1 MGIFKSTGDIIYTL
15 RFLRLLTTP
24 WERTKAYEYGIIDK
38 NGKRLKS
45 FNTNSIQDRDAY
57 NNYYT
62 PFIRLVFNVK
72 RLINK
77 LPLGKSRIASYAA
90 ALYLLKD
97 KYSVN
102 EGTILKGLKEF
113 GIDSL
118 DFLEEQTEWFVL
130 EDQRLSPGVYKVM
143 NEKMLNDSLEEMVN
157 VRDKIRVDEDCYPVG
172 EMFGIN
178 IYEVTHIR
186 TNKPVYISIPEITR

>member
-186 TNKPVYISIPEITR
+186 TNKQIYISIPEITR

>member
-24 WERTKAYEYGIIDK
+24 WEKTKAYEYGIIDK

-72 RLINK
+72 RLLNK
-77 LPLGKSRIASYAA
+77 LPFGKTRIASYAA

-157 VRDKIRVDEDCYPVG
+157 VRDKIRVGEDCYPVG

-186 TNKPVYISIPEITR
+186 TNKSIYISIPEITR

>member
-24 WERTKAYEYGIIDK
+24 WEKTKAYEYGIIDK
-38 NGKRLKS
+38 DGKRLKS
-45 FNTNSIQDRDAY
+45 FNTNSLEDRDAY
-57 NNYYT
+57 KNYYT

-72 RLINK
+72 RLLNK
-77 LPLGKSRIASYAA
+77 LPFGKTKIASYAA

-143 NEKMLNDSLEEMVN
+143 NEKLLNDSLEEIVN
-157 VRDKIRVDEDCYPVG
+157 VRDKIRVGEDCYPVG

-178 IYEVTHIR
+178 IYKVTHIR
-186 TNKPVYISIPEITR
+186 TNKPIYISIPEITR

>member
-24 WERTKAYEYGIIDK
+24 WEKTKAYEYGIIDK
-38 NGKRLKS
+38 DGKRLKS
-45 FNTNSIQDRDAY
+45 FNTNSIEDRDAY
-57 NNYYT
+57 KNYYT

-72 RLINK
+72 RLLNK
-77 LPLGKSRIASYAA
+77 LPFGKTKIASYAA

-143 NEKMLNDSLEEMVN
+143 NEKLLNDSLEEIVN

-186 TNKPVYISIPEITR
+186 TNKPIYISIPEITR

>member
-130 EDQRLSPGVYKVM
+130 EDQRLSPGVYKVI

>member
-57 NNYYT
+57 NDYYT

-130 EDQRLSPGVYKVM
+130 EDQRLSPGVYKVI
-143 NEKMLNDSLEEMVN
+143 NEKMLNDSLEEVVN
-157 VRDKIRVDEDCYPVG
+157 VRDKIRVGEDCYPVG

-186 TNKPVYISIPEITR
+186 TNKSVYISIPEITR

>member
-24 WERTKAYEYGIIDK
+24 WEKTKAYEYGIIDK
-38 NGKRLKS
+38 DGKRLKS
-45 FNTNSIQDRDAY
+45 FNTNSMADRDAY
-57 NNYYT
+57 KNYYT

-72 RLINK
+72 RLLNK
-77 LPLGKSRIASYAA
+77 LPLGKTRIASYAA

-143 NEKMLNDSLEEMVN
+143 NEKLLNDSLEEIVN

-186 TNKPVYISIPEITR
+186 TNKPIYISIPEITR

>member
-130 EDQRLSPGVYKVM
+130 EDQRLSPGVYKVI

-157 VRDKIRVDEDCYPVG
+157 VRDKIRVAEDCYPVG

>member
-102 EGTILKGLKEF
+102 EAAILKGLKEF

-130 EDQRLSPGVYKVM
+130 EDQRLSPGVYKVI

-157 VRDKIRVDEDCYPVG
+157 VRDKIRVAEDCYPVG

>member
-130 EDQRLSPGVYKVM
+130 EDQRLSPGVYKVI

-157 VRDKIRVDEDCYPVG
+157 VRDKIRVAEDCYPVG

-186 TNKPVYISIPEITR
+186 TNKSVYISIPEITR

>member
-24 WERTKAYEYGIIDK
+24 WEKTKAYEYGIIDK
-38 NGKRLKS
+38 DGKRLKS
-45 FNTNSIQDRDAY
+45 FNTNSMEDRDAY
-57 NNYYT
+57 KNYYT

-72 RLINK
+72 RLLNK
-77 LPLGKSRIASYAA
+77 LPLGKTRIASYAA

-143 NEKMLNDSLEEMVN
+143 NEKLLNDSLEEIVN

-186 TNKPVYISIPEITR
+186 TNKPIYISIPEITR